1 MSLPAGWQNPITVPT
16 GQIQK
21 AVDARLLLPSRGDLI
36 QIRLDFQRNLRQTG
50 VQRSTPIQVT
60 FQGVIWDGHHAIRA
74 AAELG
79 ETVDVLIVNVV
90 VAPSGLTI
98 LRLPVR

>member
-1 MSLPAGWQNPITVPT
+1 MSLPAGWQNPIIVPP
-16 GQIQK
+16 GQIQND
-21 AVDARLLLPSRGDLI
+21 VDARLLLPSRSDLI
-36 QIRLDFQRNLRQTG
+36 QIRLDFQRDLRPTG

-60 FQGVIWDGHHAIRA
+60 IQGVIWDGHHAVRV

-79 ETVDVLIVNVV
+79 ESIDVLIVNAV

-98 LRLPVR
+98 LQLPVR